1 VAARLLGNP
10 RMRAMPEARAQFL
23 GVPLDPLTM
32 DETVARCA
40 QLIRES
46 RPVQHV
52 VLNAG
57 KCVLMDDEPDV
68 REIVKRCEL
77 VNADGQGVVWAARFL
92 GVRVPERVAG
102 IDLMGRLLAL
112 CESEG
117 WGVYFLGA
125 KDDVLASF
133 EAVVKQRHPRLV
145 VAGRRNGYFDA
156 DQEVGVADAVRLSGA
171 RLLLVATSSPM
182 KERFL
187 ARHLERMGPVLAVGV
202 GGSFDVWAGK
212 TSRAPEWMQRSGLE
226 WFHRFIQEPRR
237 MWRRYLVGN
246 ARFGWIVIKARLR
259 LESRP

>member
-1 VAARLLGNP
+1 
-10 RMRAMPEARAQFL
+10 MPETRAQFL

-40 QLIRES
+40 ELIREG

-57 KCVLMDDEPDV
+57 KCVLMEDEPDV
-68 REIVKRCEL
+68 RDIVRRCDL

-92 GVRVPERVAG
+92 GLRVPERVAG

-117 WGVYFLGA
+117 WAVYFLGA

-133 EAVVKQRHPRLV
+133 EAVVKQKHPRLV
-145 VAGRRNGYFDA
+145 VAGCRNGYFGA
-156 DQEVGVADAVRLSGA
+156 DEEVGIAGAIRESGS

-187 ARHLERMGPVLAVGV
+187 ARNMKRMGPLLAMGV

-212 TSRAPEWMQRSGLE
+212 ASRAPLWMQRVGLE
-226 WFHRFIQEPRR
+226 WFHRFAQEPRR
-237 MWRRYLVGN
+237 MWRRYLLGN
-246 ARFGWIVIKARLR
+246 LRFAWIVLHEKF
-259 LESRP
+259 SKG